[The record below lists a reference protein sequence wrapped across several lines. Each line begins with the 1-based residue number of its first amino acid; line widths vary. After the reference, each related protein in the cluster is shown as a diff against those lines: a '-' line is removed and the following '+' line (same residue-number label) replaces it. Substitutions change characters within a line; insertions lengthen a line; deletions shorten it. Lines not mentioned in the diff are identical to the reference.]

1 MQLGISVAM
10 VKKYLSQGVALCRGH
25 LRERLGLAADEA
37 DRIMPVQPS
46 EVMRQAAEW
55 VVQLR
60 SPDRPVDCEQSFAD
74 WLRESPVHVREY
86 LRAVEVW
93 EGLAHPDVGGGRSR
107 DELIRA
113 ASDSNLVE
121 LPTAAPPPASYRSGF
136 RWRRVGFALALT
148 GVFALAYIGWQQT
161 TVIKVTTGLGEQHSE
176 VLPDHSVVELNTQ
189 SEIRVGFT
197 AAERR
202 VELVRGEAFFDVAK
216 DPARPFIVVTDLATA
231 KAVGTRFSVY
241 RALSGTIVTVA
252 EGRVL
257 VLDKQVKADAPANS
271 AERTD
276 VVEVVPGTQAEAQPG
291 RPVQMRKANVER
303 TFAWRERRLVF
314 EGEPLST
321 VVEEFNRYNSPPL
334 VISDPRLREE
344 RISGVFGANDPESL
358 LDFLAKV
365 DHISI
370 TRDANQTIR
379 IGGDVP

>member
-1 MQLGISVAM
+1 
-10 VKKYLSQGVALCRGH
+10 
-25 LRERLGLAADEA
+25 
-37 DRIMPVQPS
+37 MPVQPS

-107 DELIRA
+107 DEFIKA

-121 LPTAAPPPASYRSGF
+121 LPTAAPAPTSYRSGF

-148 GVFALAYIGWQQT
+148 GVFVLAYIGWQQT

-241 RALSGTIVTVA
+241 RAQSGTIVTVA

-257 VLDKQVKADAPANS
+257 VLDKQAKADLDKEAMSRKPSEPPRGLDSAPLAPQS
-271 AERTD
+271 E
-276 VVEVVPGTQAEAQPG
+276 QP
-291 RPVQMRKANVER
+291 RPVQR
-303 TFAWRERRLVF
+303 TEAWYQDGFAWGLAATGFAGLAVGGGFLLSATNLNNDANASPSDGERVRLHDKASSRDLLGGVIGIGGAGLLVAGIVKLAIYP
-314 EGEPLST
+314 ESPSRIARWNIAASG
-321 VVEEFNRYNSPPL
+321 NS
-334 VISDPRLREE
+334 VM
-344 RISGVFGANDPESL
+344 VFGQ
-358 LDFLAKV
+358 F
-365 DHISI
+365 
-370 TRDANQTIR
+370 
-379 IGGDVP
+379 

>member
-1 MQLGISVAM
+1 
-10 VKKYLSQGVALCRGH
+10 
-25 LRERLGLAADEA
+25 
-37 DRIMPVQPS
+37 MPVQPS

-107 DELIRA
+107 DEFIKA

-121 LPTAAPPPASYRSGF
+121 LPTAAPPPTSYRSGF
-136 RWRRVGFALALT
+136 RWRRVGFVLALT
-148 GVFALAYIGWQQT
+148 GVFVLAYIGWQQT

-197 AAERR
+197 TAERR

-216 DPARPFIVVTDLATA
+216 DPARPFIVMTDLATA

-241 RALSGTIVTVA
+241 RAQSGTIVTVA

-257 VLDKQVKADAPANS
+257 VLDKQAKADTSANS

-276 VVEVVPGTQAEAQPG
+276 VVEVVPGTQAWVTDHEG
-291 RPVQMRKANVER
+291 RRVVPVE
-303 TFAWRERRLVF
+303 
-314 EGEPLST
+314 
-321 VVEEFNRYNSPPL
+321 
-334 VISDPRLREE
+334 
-344 RISGVFGANDPESL
+344 L
-358 LDFLAKV
+358 LD
-365 DHISI
+365 HG
-370 TRDANQTIR
+370 R
-379 IGGDVP
+379 

>member
-1 MQLGISVAM
+1 
-10 VKKYLSQGVALCRGH
+10 
-25 LRERLGLAADEA
+25 
-37 DRIMPVQPS
+37 MPVQPS
-46 EVMRQAAEW
+46 EVMRQAADW

-107 DELIRA
+107 DEFIKA

-121 LPTAAPPPASYRSGF
+121 LPTAAPPSTSYRSGF
-136 RWRRVGFALALT
+136 RWRRVGFAIALT
-148 GVFALAYIGWQQT
+148 GVFALAYFGWQQT

-257 VLDKQVKADAPANS
+257 VLDKQAKADAPANS

-314 EGEPLST
+314 EGEPLAT

-334 VISDPRLREE
+334 VISDPRLRDE